1 MPRKNN
7 TFKKQSKPFVFR
19 CRVQIDSGC
28 LTREIAERLTP
39 FLEESQTKYTISD
52 YLRKQKKSGQ
62 ALIDFRTDM
71 GIWQVEFSGRRG
83 GCYLWDLYF
92 ISPYCMAT

>member
-7 TFKKQSKPFVFR
+7 TSQQQSKPFVFR

-28 LTREIAERLTP
+28 LTIEIAERLAP
-39 FLEESQTKYTISD
+39 FLEESQTKYAIAD
-52 YLRKQKKSGQ
+52 YLRIQKKAGQ

-83 GCYLWDLYF
+83 
-92 ISPYCMAT
+92 